1 MNDEVPE
8 RRALPQG
15 VAAQHRYLADG
26 IKKLRRSL
34 GGSEPA
40 ARTLLDALLGDFG
53 QHFALEE
60 RLMDR
65 GGYPGI
71 IGHRQ
76 EHASFL
82 EKIRAM
88 RARSDDSSSAIP
100 FCPASS
106 ELMGVLADT
115 LHSWFSKHEESSD
128 RQAAEYLKIDE
139 W

>member
-88 RARSDDSSSAIP
+88 RARSDDSSS
-100 FCPASS
+100 